1 MLESLGLKN
10 CGEKNG
16 RLIATKSETHQ
27 KMVHEKNYKTK
38 KKLSKEKSAWVQEK
52 WPFME
57 KDSSKENRSDNSAK
71 LHSRWLE

>member
-1 MLESLGLKN
+1 MLENWGLS
-10 CGEKNG
+10 GEKNG

-27 KMVHEKNYKTK
+27 KMVHEKKPK
-38 KKLSKEKSAWVQEK
+38 KKLSKEKSALKEK

-71 LHSRWLE
+71 LHSRS

>member
-1 MLESLGLKN
+1 MLENWGLS
-10 CGEKNG
+10 GEKNG

-38 KKLSKEKSAWVQEK
+38 TKKLSKEKSAWVQEK

-57 KDSSKENRSDNSAK
+57 KDSSKEDRSDNSAK